1 MATTLDFFKSACE
14 LQAKVELDLL
24 KFELLLSASKDFVIV
39 VLSSSKE
46 GIPFD

>member
-1 MATTLDFFKSACE
+1 MATSIDFFNGAGE

-24 KFELLLSASKDFVIV
+24 KFELLLSAFQDFVIV